1 MPDDPRDPAVTSG
14 IRVRTPAVT
23 SVGMREAEMVQI
35 AAFIDSVCSQPD
47 DPDVHAR
54 VRRDVAD
61 SCAAFEVPGV
71 TGKAG

>member
-1 MPDDPRDPAVTSG
+1 
-14 IRVRTPAVT
+14 
-23 SVGMREAEMVQI
+23 MREAEMVQI